1 MKSTI
6 STSNSIT
13 LAPNYN
19 IPIVII
25 IGGISLSLWLWII
38 GLVVTV
44 FGVFLLIQANLIK
57 LTFTPVSLD
66 VYRGEK
72 KIKTFPYSEWEN
84 WVIFWQPVPILL
96 YFKEVKS
103 IHFLPIIFDVNTL
116 RECLEKYC
124 PQNNKLD

>member
-25 IGGISLSLWLWII
+25 IGGIALSLWLWII

-124 PQNNKLD
+124 SQNNKLD

>member
-6 STSNSIT
+6 LTSDSIT
-13 LAPNYN
+13 LTPNYN

-25 IGGISLSLWLWII
+25 ISGIALTLWLWIM
-38 GLVVTV
+38 GLIVTI

-57 LTFTPVSLD
+57 LTFTPTALD

-84 WVIFWQPVPILL
+84 WEIFWQPVPILL

-103 IHFLPIIFDVNTL
+103 IHFLPIIFDPNTL

-124 PQNNKLD
+124 FQKK

>member
-1 MKSTI
+1 MKSTVL
-6 STSNSIT
+6 TSDSVT
-13 LAPNYN
+13 LTPNYN
-19 IPIVII
+19 IPIII
-25 IGGISLSLWLWII
+25 IISGIALTLWLWII
-38 GLVVTV
+38 GLIVTI

-57 LTFTPVSLD
+57 LTFTPTALD

-103 IHFLPIIFDVNTL
+103 IHFLPIIFDANTL
-116 RECLEKYC
+116 IECLEKYC
-124 PQNNKLD
+124 SQKK

>member
-1 MKSTI
+1 MKSTVLTPD
-6 STSNSIT
+6 SVT
-13 LAPNYN
+13 LTPNYN

-25 IGGISLSLWLWII
+25 ISGIALTLWSSIL

-57 LTFTPVSLD
+57 LTFTSTALD

-72 KIKTFPYSEWEN
+72 NIRTFPYSEWEN
-84 WVIFWQPVPILL
+84 WAIFWQPVPILL

-103 IHFLPIIFDVNTL
+103 IHFLPIIFDPNTL
-116 RECLEKYC
+116 KECLEKYC
-124 PQNNKLD
+124 SEKK